1 MEPGKGDNLA
11 GTPAPTLTAQLLY
24 NNIFIWDCQAL
35 FLFFPKLC
43 LSRFVR
49 YIRIS
54 VPALPAQKVLD
65 RIFLYI
71 YIKNMKKAT
80 YIFLPEELYFFLQ
93 QRKIDL
99 QREGRPY
106 TLTDQIAN
114 LVELERKRVEAAA
127 CSSER

>member
-1 MEPGKGDNLA
+1 
-11 GTPAPTLTAQLLY
+11 
-24 NNIFIWDCQAL
+24 
-35 FLFFPKLC
+35 
-43 LSRFVR
+43 
-49 YIRIS
+49 
-54 VPALPAQKVLD
+54 
-65 RIFLYI
+65 
-71 YIKNMKKAT
+71 MKKAT